1 MNITLVHSIPFAN
14 NTDVMTIRVTAIMRR
29 PVEDSYLRP
38 LQAEASF
45 QAFLDAET
53 DSAAWGCLPAASQ
66 PSAAV
71 WCN

>member
-1 MNITLVHSIPFAN
+1 
-14 NTDVMTIRVTAIMRR
+14 MTIRVAAAMRR